1 MECLEFAALSGHKVA
16 RQMVVQKLMACE
28 QDGLDKLVVDAKID
42 FFLDQNANEGV
53 LNVSLFLVHA
63 ISFIFFCF
71 KATCAI
77 AF

>member
-16 RQMVVQKLMACE
+16 RQMVVQKLMACQ

-63 ISFIFFCF
+63 ISFIFFLF
-71 KATCAI
+71 
-77 AF
+77 